1 MTEQLTRLTKSDLQA
16 IEQEVSMLAGPSPTA
31 ESVLAEM
38 DDSRWV
44 RGLLD
49 FIAGIG
55 RVVTLAIVEFV
66 QAVGALV
73 LAVLFVLLEADRVY
87 HGTMALGQHTDAA
100 LLVAVVLTAM
110 NFVLPIYHL
119 RNVTNQDELTRV
131 RWTVR
136 GHLEAFGR
144 RLFGNPQTYQVD
156 VYSNPALS
164 VAESAVTWAT
174 LSLAFFAV
182 LGPMLEQYTETVWY
196 SAVWLIVSGSSITQ
210 ILSLVA
216 GLLLSVGGV
225 FAVQSISHELA
236 TRLIL
241 ERPERMTAIL
251 ERRRLE
257 HDQRVEQLRAEVQ
270 ERFMAAKLADKE
282 RAKAEKEAA
291 TANPT
296 LPEPPAAEDDTEP
309 AAPVTVS

>member
-1 MTEQLTRLTKSDLQA
+1 MTELTRLTKTDLQA
-16 IEQEVSMLAGPSPTA
+16 IETEVNMLAGPSPTA
-31 ESVLAEM
+31 ESVMAEM
-38 DDSRWV
+38 DDSRWL
-44 RGLLD
+44 RAALD

-73 LAVLFVLLEADRVY
+73 LAVMFVFLEADRVY
-87 HGTMALGQHTDAA
+87 HGTMALGQHTEAA
-100 LLVAVVLTAM
+100 LLVAVVLTSM

-136 GHLEAFGR
+136 GHLESFWR
-144 RLFGNPQTYQVD
+144 RLTGRPQTYQVD

-164 VAESAVTWAT
+164 IAETAVTWAT

-182 LGPMLEQYTETVWY
+182 LGPMLEQYADSVWY
-196 SAVWLIVSGSSITQ
+196 AAIWAIVSGSSITQ
-210 ILSLVA
+210 MLSLTA

-241 ERPERMTAIL
+241 ERPERMTVIL
-251 ERRRLE
+251 ERRRME
-257 HDQRVEQLRAEVQ
+257 HEQRVEQLRAEVQ
-270 ERFMAAKLADKE
+270 ARFMAAKLADLE
-282 RAKAEKEAA
+282 RVKAEKEA
-291 TANPT
+291 TVNPT
-296 LPEPPAAEDDTEP
+296 LPPVEEEDTQPAV
-309 AAPVTVS
+309 PVSA